1 MFLDKFFKKKL
12 HIFLRHVHIYEPTV
26 KARPDWFEMELCFN
40 NLISTLS
47 NHDSSLKI
55 DLTIMFDGTDTSFND
70 DFLSDYMKNY
80 GDQSPVKINI
90 VQFSGGTDAK
100 SFHHTIDY
108 ILERRYS
115 DDDWIYFL
123 ENDYLHTS
131 NWVSKLTDLLSLGKN
146 LEYVSL
152 YDHYDKYFYDQYND
166 LKSNLFFLGSHH
178 WRTTPSTCASFLVN
192 SRVLKEDAQLIKNS
206 GGDHEF
212 FTALA
217 ENKSRKIL
225 SPIPG
230 LSTHCM
236 KDFLSPG
243 IDWESISQ
251 SASQL
256 CKNKN

>member
-12 HIFLRHVHIYEPTV
+12 HIFFRHVHIYEPAT
-26 KARPDWFEMELCFN
+26 KARPDWFSMESCFL

-47 NHDSSLKI
+47 NKELPLKV
-55 DLTIMFDGTDTSFND
+55 DLTIMFDGNDASFND
-70 DFLSDYMKNY
+70 DFLSTYMKTK
-80 GDQSPVKINI
+80 GEQSPIKIKI
-90 VQFSGGTDAK
+90 IQFAGGSDAK

-108 ILERRYS
+108 ILDQKYS

-123 ENDYLHTS
+123 ENDYLHDA
-131 NWVSKLTDLLSLGKN
+131 NWINKLSSLINLGKN

-152 YDHYDKYFYDQYND
+152 YDHFDKYLYKQYDD
-166 LKSNLFFLGSHH
+166 LESKLFFHGNHH
-178 WRTTPSTCASFLVN
+178 WRSTPSTCASFLVS
-192 SRVLKEDAQLIKNS
+192 SRILNEDAQIIKSS

-217 ENKSRKIL
+217 EKNSRKII

-236 KDFLSPG
+236 IDFLSPG
-243 IDWESISQ
+243 IDWENISN
-251 SASQL
+251 SQ
-256 CKNKN
+256 KFN

>member
-12 HIFLRHVHIYEPTV
+12 HIFLRHVHIYEPST
-26 KARPDWFEMELCFN
+26 KARPDWFSMEACFL

-47 NHDSSLKI
+47 NKELPLKV
-55 DLTIMFDGTDTSFND
+55 DLTIMFDGNDASYND
-70 DFLSDYMKNY
+70 DFLSKYMKAQGNKAH
-80 GDQSPVKINI
+80 VKINI
-90 VQFSGGTDAK
+90 VQFAGGSDAK

-108 ILERRYS
+108 ILSQKYS

-123 ENDYLHTS
+123 ENDYLHDDH
-131 NWVSKLTDLLSLGKN
+131 WISKLENLIKLGKH

-152 YDHYDKYFYDQYND
+152 YDHYDKYFYEQYDN
-166 LKSNLFFLGSHH
+166 LESRLFFYGNHH
-178 WRTTPSTCASFLVN
+178 WRSTPSTCASFLVN
-192 SRVLKEDAQLIKNS
+192 SRILNEDSQIIKTS

-212 FTALA
+212 FTALSKI
-217 ENKSRKIL
+217 NSRKII

-243 IDWESISQ
+243 IDWGKISN
-251 SASQL
+251 SAKL
-256 CKNKN
+256 NY